1 MPMIDVF
8 EAENEFYRQCDPARL
23 GKFLAHAKLYELS
36 VGLPGDFAEVGVFKG
51 ASFCRFRKLARLF
64 HPDYTRRF
72 FGFDVF
78 GPFPDSD
85 WKADDKMLAELR
97 EQDGSTSITKAEL
110 EEVLLGQGLASN
122 VSLIEGDVMQTLP
135 AFLEENPYTA
145 FSIVNIDLD
154 LYGPTK
160 LALELLYPRV
170 VNGGVV
176 ILDDYAGG
184 FPGANRAVEEYL
196 QERNLDVRIQ
206 KFPYTLTPSY
216 IVKP

>member
-1 MPMIDVF
+1 MIDVF
-8 EAENEFYRQCDPARL
+8 EAENEFYRQCDPGRL

-36 VGLPGDFAEVGVFKG
+36 VNLPGDFAEVGVFKG
-51 ASFCRFRKLARLF
+51 ASFSRFRKLASLF
-64 HPDYTRRF
+64 HPDYTRKF

-85 WKADDKMLAELR
+85 WEADSKMLTELR
-97 EQDGSTSITKAEL
+97 ELDGSTSIGKAEL
-110 EEVLLGQGLASN
+110 EAILEAQGLADN
-122 VSLIEGDVMQTLP
+122 VSLIEGDVTKTLP
-135 AFLEENPYTA
+135 KFFAENPYSA

-160 LALELLYPRV
+160 LALEFLYPRV
-170 VNGGVV
+170 VKGGVV

-196 QERNLDVRIQ
+196 QEQNLDVKIQ
-206 KFPYTLTPSY
+206 KFPYTLTPSF
-216 IVKP
+216 IVKQ